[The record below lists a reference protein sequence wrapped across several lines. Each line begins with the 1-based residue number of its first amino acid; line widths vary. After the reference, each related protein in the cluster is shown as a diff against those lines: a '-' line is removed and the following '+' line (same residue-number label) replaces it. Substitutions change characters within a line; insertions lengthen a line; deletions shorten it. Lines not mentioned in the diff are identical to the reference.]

1 MTTCNTCNTKLAT
14 IEDVAISRTT
24 SEILCSDCGEKE
36 ALLEFYKS
44 FQKKI
49 KNERS

>member
-1 MTTCNTCNTKLAT
+1 MTCDTCNTKLAT

-24 SEILCSDCGEKE
+24 SEILCSDCGQKE

-44 FQKKI
+44 FQKNI
-49 KNERS
+49 RNERS